1 MRYVSHKIRSSPLN
15 VARAGLE
22 LLETDL
28 EAARASVSILN
39 LLDDIF
45 SASSTAI
52 EILQDMLHYEHID
65 SGTFKLEMAVTPLL
79 NIFGGRLEA
88 YKYMTLLEEEH
99 HSSHRRSGASIGLL

>member
-1 MRYVSHKIRSSPLN
+1 M
-15 VARAGLE
+15 
-22 LLETDL
+22 

-65 SGTFKLEMAVTPLL
+65 SGTFKLEMVVTPLL
-79 NIFGGRLEA
+79 NVFAGRLEA

>member
-22 LLETDL
+22 LLKTDL
-28 EAARASVSILN
+28 EAARASGH
-39 LLDDIF
+39 IF
-45 SASSTAI
+45 GKQYGHRDPERHA
-52 EILQDMLHYEHID
+52 HID
-65 SGTFKLEMAVTPLL
+65 SGTFKLEMPVTPLL
-79 NIFGGRLEA
+79 NVFAGRLKA